1 MKNDRV
7 ARPLHQ
13 RALSLWRQ
21 LLSPR
26 VLTTIH
32 AVCLVA
38 VLAMVLC
45 PAYAQQNDF
54 IKKPAEAMM
63 KMLQVAGLSI
73 VAIFLILAAI
83 HMLKGVA
90 GAREEFVLLCIAAAL
105 IFYAPD
111 IADVLSK

>member
-1 MKNDRV
+1 VKNDRPS
-7 ARPLHQ
+7 RPLHQ
-13 RALSLWRQ
+13 RALALYGK
-21 LLSPR
+21 LLTPR
-26 VLTTIH
+26 VVTTIH
-32 AVCLVA
+32 AICLVA
-38 VLAMVLC
+38 VLAVALC
-45 PAYAQQNDF
+45 PAYAQTNDF

-111 IADVLSK
+111 IADALSK

>member
-1 MKNDRV
+1 MNKDNQ
-7 ARPLHQ
+7 LTLSS
-13 RALSLWRQ
+13 RALALCRK
-21 LLSPR
+21 LLTPR
-26 VLTTIH
+26 AISIAH
-32 AVCLVA
+32 ALCCVA
-38 VLAMVLC
+38 IFGMLLC
-45 PAYAQQNDF
+45 PAYAQTNDF